1 MGVTGQTEATR
12 TITLM
17 FQLKTD
23 THDEC
28 YHELDEGTTILA
40 QMMICGFI
48 LEVHNYGT
56 VRSFRLALH
65 VSSLM

>member
-1 MGVTGQTEATR
+1 
-12 TITLM
+12 M

-23 THDEC
+23 TYDER
-28 YHELDEGTTILA
+28 YYKLDEGTTILA

-56 VRSFRLALH
+56 VRSFRLASH
-65 VSSLM
+65 VSSPM